1 MRANWARSLPTLTA
15 YAFPVAPATF
25 LFVLTFVYFIKF
37 GTDVLLVSPGA
48 IATIFGL
55 SRLWDAV
62 SDPIAG
68 FLSDGTRVSFGRRR
82 TWILGSTVPMA
93 LTALMVWSPPG
104 GLDGLPLLVWLGVG
118 LFGFSTAYTAF
129 EVPHNALGAELS
141 EDSDMRGLLFG
152 ARTWLFVIGSYSAL
166 TLGIA
171 AIRTAEDPRSTAT
184 WVVGAAGLLAVG
196 VISTG
201 VLRLKERADYADR
214 GSKSPLR
221 AYQDIFRNRHARL
234 VLLVVFVEYLGSGG
248 AVVMITYVFD
258 YVLDAANL
266 TEVNFLAI
274 GVAQF
279 VSVPVWVALARRMD
293 KKHVWRIAMA
303 SSAIG
308 CGLQFAFGLWGSS
321 PGFVVASFVYGFGA
335 SATNA
340 MGAAILADVV
350 DFDEVE
356 TGERKEGA
364 YFASFHFMRKTVQGL
379 MLVVAGLALQW
390 SGFEPNV
397 EQNAFT
403 KATILV
409 VATVAPCIG
418 YGLAFVI
425 FSFYGLTAPVHALI
439 RAELDHRAGRS
450 VVPSSEPPSHRKN
463 P

>member
-1 MRANWARSLPTLTA
+1 MRASNTVSLPTLTA

-37 GTDVLLVSPGA
+37 STDVLLVAPGA

-82 TWILGSTVPMA
+82 TWILGSAVPMA
-93 LTALMVWSPPG
+93 LTALMVWSPPRD
-104 GLDGLPLLVWLGVG
+104 LEGLPLLVWLSVG

-141 EDSDMRGLLFG
+141 ENSDMRGLLFG

-171 AIRTAEDPRSTAT
+171 AIRTADDPRGAAT
-184 WVVGAAGLLAVG
+184 WLVGAVGLLAVG
-196 VISTG
+196 VISIG
-201 VLRLKERADYADR
+201 VLRLNERADYADR

-221 AYQDIFRNRHARL
+221 AYRDIFHNPHARL
-234 VLLVVFVEYLGSGG
+234 VLLVVFIEYLGSGG

-258 YVLDAANL
+258 YVLDAVNF
-266 TEVNFLAI
+266 TEVNFLSI

-293 KKHVWRIAMA
+293 KKHVWRIAM
-303 SSAIG
+303 SCSAIG
-308 CGLQFAFGLWGSS
+308 CGMQFAFGLWGSAL
-321 PGFVVASFVYGFGA
+321 GFVVASFAYGFGA
-335 SATNA
+335 SATHA
-340 MGAAILADVV
+340 MGAAVLADVV
-350 DFDEVE
+350 DFDELE

-364 YFASFHFMRKTVQGL
+364 YFASWHFMRKTVQGL
-379 MLVVAGLALQW
+379 MLVVAGLALEW
-390 SGFEPNV
+390 SGFQPNV
-397 EQNAFT
+397 EQTEIAKT
-403 KATILV
+403 TILV
-409 VATVAPCIG
+409 FATVAPCIG

-425 FSFYGLTAPVHALI
+425 FSRYRLTASVHAQIRTDLDR
-439 RAELDHRAGRS
+439 RAEE
-450 VVPSSEPPSHRKN
+450 SSTL
-463 P
+463 

>member
-1 MRANWARSLPTLTA
+1 VPGGSARSLPTLAA
-15 YAFPVAPATF
+15 YASPVAPATF

-37 GTDVLLVSPGA
+37 GTDVLLIAPGA

-82 TWILGSTVPMA
+82 TWIIGSALPMA
-93 LTALMVWSPPG
+93 LTALMVWSPPRD
-104 GLDGLPLLVWLGVG
+104 LDGLPLLVWLTIG

-141 EDSDMRGLLFG
+141 EDSRMRGLLFG
-152 ARTWLFVIGSYSAL
+152 VRTWLFIIGSYTAL

-171 AIRTAEDPRSTAT
+171 TIRTAEDPRSAAT
-184 WVVGAAGLLAVG
+184 WLVGAAGLLAVG

-201 VLRLKERADYADR
+201 VLRLKERPDYADR
-214 GSKSPLR
+214 GSKSALR
-221 AYQDIFRNRHARL
+221 AYRDIFRNRHARL
-234 VLLVVFVEYLGSGG
+234 VLLVVFIEYLGSGG

-258 YVLDAANL
+258 YVLDAANF

-274 GVAQF
+274 GVGQF
-279 VSVPVWVALARRMD
+279 VSVPVWVGLARRMD
-293 KKHVWRIAMA
+293 KKHVWRMAMA
-303 SSAIG
+303 CSAIG
-308 CGLQFAFGLWGSS
+308 CGLQFGFGLWRFA
-321 PGFVVASFVYGFGA
+321 PGFVAASFAYGFGA

-340 MGAAILADVV
+340 MGAAVLADVV

-364 YFASFHFMRKTVQGL
+364 YFASWHFMRKTVQGL

-397 EQNAFT
+397 EQNEFA
-403 KATILV
+403 KMTILV

-425 FSFYGLTAPVHALI
+425 FSYYRLTAPVHLQL
-439 RAELDHRAGRS
+439 RAELDRRAGKPPAPPIE
-450 VVPSSEPPSHRKN
+450 PSSQSEDP
-463 P
+463 